1 MAPPVQAAIKG
12 EGALTPPRRN
22 KQGGISLLIFCA
34 RWLRTDDSA
43 EAIQGFIEEVAEV
56 PCRTCRFHRFRTS
69 IYPMTTCRICR
80 RSPKL
85 KPVIDGPSAEL
96 CVATVV
102 KNVAV
107 DYLKKAEGRAL
118 KNGQVIETKG
128 KTSWGIHPR
137 SNEPK
142 AVSGFRRKCPI
153 FNCLRFKQIARPC
166 CNLWTLVESVGFRQ
180 LHFYLQQE
188 LLAEDNVPAQRV
200 SS

>member
-1 MAPPVQAAIKG
+1 M
-12 EGALTPPRRN
+12 TPPRRN

-96 CVATVV
+96 GVATVV

-142 AVSGFRRKCPI
+142 ADDKKLQKQLV
-153 FNCLRFKQIARPC
+153 FNYLRTKDLVLAR
-166 CNLWTLVESVGFRQ
+166 
-180 LHFYLQQE
+180 
-188 LLAEDNVPAQRV
+188 
-200 SS
+200 